1 MAVAF
6 GLFIYSGI
14 HGRVEAASTLQH
26 ATELAAIEDVIVV
39 SPKAA
44 APIDEVVLPGA
55 TQPYVNSPIYA
66 RTNGYLVK
74 WFYDIGAKVKQGDLL
89 AIIDTPEL
97 DKQLE
102 QARAD
107 LETAKSNLALSKTT
121 ADRWQ
126 GLVKTRSVSQ
136 QSTDQAV
143 DNLSATQASVD
154 SYAANV
160 RRLEDL
166 VSFEKVYAPFDGV
179 ITVRNTDTGWLI
191 NAGAGSPSAELFQ
204 LAQTS
209 TLRIFVAVPEVYSRA
224 ARVGSTATL
233 TLDEFPS
240 ETFHGKVTRTSQ
252 SIDMASRTL
261 NTEIDVDNPSG
272 QLLPGAYVHVH
283 LKLPSQSR
291 SVIIPAN
298 TLLFRSEGLRVGVV
312 RNGHAQL
319 TPITI
324 GVDYGDSVQ
333 VTSGLTPADQVIV
346 SPSDSLISGTPVRVT
361 KTAACT
367 TPTPAQRN
375 EVSSPMSGPCP
386 AGCCSLG
393 CMVGPKYQKPP
404 VPVTP
409 AFKEPP
415 PDSFKESD
423 DWKRSHPD
431 AAALR
436 GNWWEIFGDPQLN
449 ALEEQV
455 TVSNQDLKMAEARFR
470 QARTMVR
477 YNRASEF
484 PTIGVDPNI
493 QSLRYSPN
501 QPYFPANVGTSARSA
516 FTLPFDLSYEV
527 DLWGRIRRT
536 VTSAGEEAQATAA
549 DLETA
554 ALSLHA
560 ELAVDYFELRS
571 ADAQQNC

>member
-1 MAVAF
+1 MPETKHNSKAAGRLALLLALVVAVAF
-6 GLFIYSGI
+6 GFFIYSGV
-14 HGRVEAASTLQH
+14 HGRVEAASILQH
-26 ATELAAIEDVIVV
+26 ETEAAAIEDVIVLH
-39 SPKAA
+39 PKAA

-55 TQPYVNSPIYA
+55 TQPYINSPIYA

-74 WFYDIGAKVKQGDLL
+74 WVYDIGAKVKQGDLL

-97 DKQLE
+97 DKQLQ

-121 ADRWQ
+121 AERWQ

-143 DNLSATQASVD
+143 DNLNATQASVD

-224 ARVGSTATL
+224 ARVGSTANL

-240 ETFHGKVTRTSQ
+240 ETFHGKVTRTSE

-272 QLLPGAYVHVH
+272 RLLPGAYVHVH
-283 LKLPSQSR
+283 LRLPTQSR
-291 SVIIPAN
+291 SVIIPAS

-312 RNGHAQL
+312 RNEHAQL
-319 TPITI
+319 TPVTI

-333 VTSGLTPADQVIV
+333 VISGLTLEDQVIT
-346 SPSDSLISGTPVRVT
+346 SPSDSLISGTPVRIN
-361 KTAACT
+361 KTAAGT
-367 TPTPAQRN
+367 TP
-375 EVSSPMSGPCP
+375 
-386 AGCCSLG
+386 
-393 CMVGPKYQKPP
+393 PP
-404 VPVTP
+404 
-409 AFKEPP
+409 
-415 PDSFKESD
+415 
-423 DWKRSHPD
+423 
-431 AAALR
+431 
-436 GNWWEIFGDPQLN
+436 
-449 ALEEQV
+449 
-455 TVSNQDLKMAEARFR
+455 
-470 QARTMVR
+470 
-477 YNRASEF
+477 
-484 PTIGVDPNI
+484 
-493 QSLRYSPN
+493 
-501 QPYFPANVGTSARSA
+501 GTK
-516 FTLPFDLSYEV
+516 
-527 DLWGRIRRT
+527 
-536 VTSAGEEAQATAA
+536 Q
-549 DLETA
+549 
-554 ALSLHA
+554 
-560 ELAVDYFELRS
+560 
-571 ADAQQNC
+571 

>member
-1 MAVAF
+1 MPDTEMPETKHNSKALRRLALLAALVVAVAF
-6 GLFIYSGI
+6 GFFIYSGV

-26 ATELAAIEDVIVV
+26 ETEVAAVEDVIVLH
-39 SPKAA
+39 PKAA

-55 TQPYVNSPIYA
+55 TQPYINSPIYA

-97 DKQLE
+97 DKQLQ

-121 ADRWQ
+121 AERWQ

-143 DNLSATQASVD
+143 DNLNATQASVD

-166 VSFEKVYAPFDGV
+166 VSFEKVFAPFDGV
-179 ITVRNTDTGWLI
+179 ITVRNTDNGWLI

-224 ARVGSTATL
+224 ARVGSTASL

-240 ETFHGKVTRTSQ
+240 ETFHGKVTRTSE

-261 NTEIDVDNPSG
+261 NTEIDVDNPTG

-283 LKLPSQSR
+283 LKLPTQSR
-291 SVIIPAN
+291 SVIVPAS

-333 VTSGLTPADQVIV
+333 VTSGLTLKDQVIT
-346 SPSDSLISGTPVRVT
+346 SPSDSLISGTVVRIT
-361 KTAACT
+361 KTTAGT
-367 TPTPAQRN
+367 TPT
-375 EVSSPMSGPCP
+375 SGTT
-386 AGCCSLG
+386 
-393 CMVGPKYQKPP
+393 Q
-404 VPVTP
+404 
-409 AFKEPP
+409 
-415 PDSFKESD
+415 
-423 DWKRSHPD
+423 
-431 AAALR
+431 
-436 GNWWEIFGDPQLN
+436 
-449 ALEEQV
+449 
-455 TVSNQDLKMAEARFR
+455 
-470 QARTMVR
+470 
-477 YNRASEF
+477 
-484 PTIGVDPNI
+484 
-493 QSLRYSPN
+493 
-501 QPYFPANVGTSARSA
+501 
-516 FTLPFDLSYEV
+516 
-527 DLWGRIRRT
+527 
-536 VTSAGEEAQATAA
+536 
-549 DLETA
+549 
-554 ALSLHA
+554 
-560 ELAVDYFELRS
+560 
-571 ADAQQNC
+571 

>member
-1 MAVAF
+1 MPETEHTPKVAGRLALLLGLVLAVAF

-26 ATELAAIEDVIVV
+26 DTEQAAVEDVIVV

-55 TQPYVNSPIYA
+55 TQPFVNSPIYA

-121 ADRWQ
+121 AERWQ

-143 DNLSATQASVD
+143 DNLSATQASVN

-204 LAQTS
+204 LAQTG

-240 ETFHGKVTRTSQ
+240 ETFHGKVTRTSE
-252 SIDMASRTL
+252 SIDIASRTL
-261 NTEIDVDNPSG
+261 NTEIDVENPTG

-283 LKLPSQSR
+283 LKLPSQTR
-291 SVIIPAN
+291 SVIVPAN

-319 TPITI
+319 TPIAI
-324 GVDYGDSVQ
+324 GVDYGATVQ
-333 VTSGLTPADQVIV
+333 VVSGLTLADQVIV

-361 KTAACT
+361 ASAAG
-367 TPTPAQRN
+367 AK
-375 EVSSPMSGPCP
+375 P
-386 AGCCSLG
+386 AGTT
-393 CMVGPKYQKPP
+393 Q
-404 VPVTP
+404 
-409 AFKEPP
+409 
-415 PDSFKESD
+415 
-423 DWKRSHPD
+423 
-431 AAALR
+431 
-436 GNWWEIFGDPQLN
+436 
-449 ALEEQV
+449 
-455 TVSNQDLKMAEARFR
+455 
-470 QARTMVR
+470 
-477 YNRASEF
+477 
-484 PTIGVDPNI
+484 
-493 QSLRYSPN
+493 
-501 QPYFPANVGTSARSA
+501 
-516 FTLPFDLSYEV
+516 
-527 DLWGRIRRT
+527 
-536 VTSAGEEAQATAA
+536 
-549 DLETA
+549 
-554 ALSLHA
+554 
-560 ELAVDYFELRS
+560 
-571 ADAQQNC
+571 

>member
-1 MAVAF
+1 MPEIKHNPKAAGTLALLLALVVAVAF

-26 ATELAAIEDVIVV
+26 QTELAAIEDVVV
-39 SPKAA
+39 VDPKAA

-97 DKQLE
+97 DQQLE

-107 LETAKSNLALSKTT
+107 LQTAKSNLALSKTT
-121 ADRWQ
+121 AERWQ

-143 DNLSATQASVD
+143 DNLGATQASVD

-160 RRLEDL
+160 RRLEAL

-191 NAGAGSPSAELFQ
+191 NAGAGSPTAAPFELAQSAGSPTAELFR
-204 LAQTS
+204 LAQTN

-240 ETFHGKVTRTSQ
+240 ETFRGKVTRTSE

-261 NTEIDVDNPSG
+261 NTEIDVDNPTG

-283 LKLPSQSR
+283 LKLPGQTR
-291 SVIIPAN
+291 SVIIPSN

-324 GVDYGDSVQ
+324 GVDYGGSVQ
-333 VTSGLTPADQVIV
+333 VISGLTLKDQVIV
-346 SPSDSLISGTPVRVT
+346 SPSDSLISGTPVRIT
-361 KTAACT
+361 KTSAYT
-367 TPTPAQRN
+367 TPTPDTKQ
-375 EVSSPMSGPCP
+375 
-386 AGCCSLG
+386 
-393 CMVGPKYQKPP
+393 
-404 VPVTP
+404 
-409 AFKEPP
+409 
-415 PDSFKESD
+415 
-423 DWKRSHPD
+423 
-431 AAALR
+431 
-436 GNWWEIFGDPQLN
+436 
-449 ALEEQV
+449 
-455 TVSNQDLKMAEARFR
+455 
-470 QARTMVR
+470 
-477 YNRASEF
+477 
-484 PTIGVDPNI
+484 
-493 QSLRYSPN
+493 
-501 QPYFPANVGTSARSA
+501 
-516 FTLPFDLSYEV
+516 
-527 DLWGRIRRT
+527 
-536 VTSAGEEAQATAA
+536 
-549 DLETA
+549 
-554 ALSLHA
+554 
-560 ELAVDYFELRS
+560 
-571 ADAQQNC
+571 

>member
-1 MAVAF
+1 MGAKRMLRSAARLWAAYCVPPWRHSSLFPRYSGCSTECAAICKARKRRIIMPETRRAGKVASRLVFLVGLAVAVGL

-14 HGRVEAASTLQH
+14 HGRVEAASSLQH
-26 ATELAAIEDVIVV
+26 ATEQAAIEDVSVV

-55 TQPYVNSPIYA
+55 TQPFVNSPIYA
-66 RTNGYLVK
+66 RTNGYLMK

-107 LETAKSNLALSKTT
+107 LETAQSNLALSKTT
-121 ADRWQ
+121 AERWQ

-143 DNLSATQASVD
+143 DNLNATQASVN

-204 LAQTS
+204 LAQTN

-224 ARVGSTATL
+224 ARVGSTASL

-240 ETFHGKVTRTSQ
+240 ETFHGNVTRTSQ
-252 SIDMASRTL
+252 SIDLASRTL
-261 NTEIDVDNPSG
+261 NTEIDVNNPTG

-283 LKLPSQSR
+283 LKLPSQTR

-298 TLLFRSEGLRVGVV
+298 TLLFRSEGLRVGLV

-319 TPITI
+319 SPITI
-324 GVDYGDSVQ
+324 DVDYGQSVQ
-333 VTSGLTPADQVIV
+333 VTSGLTLKDQVIV
-346 SPSDSLISGTPVRVT
+346 SPSDSLISGTPVRIT
-361 KTAACT
+361 KTTAGT
-367 TPTPAQRN
+367 TQ
-375 EVSSPMSGPCP
+375 
-386 AGCCSLG
+386 
-393 CMVGPKYQKPP
+393 
-404 VPVTP
+404 
-409 AFKEPP
+409 
-415 PDSFKESD
+415 
-423 DWKRSHPD
+423 
-431 AAALR
+431 
-436 GNWWEIFGDPQLN
+436 
-449 ALEEQV
+449 
-455 TVSNQDLKMAEARFR
+455 
-470 QARTMVR
+470 
-477 YNRASEF
+477 
-484 PTIGVDPNI
+484 
-493 QSLRYSPN
+493 
-501 QPYFPANVGTSARSA
+501 
-516 FTLPFDLSYEV
+516 
-527 DLWGRIRRT
+527 
-536 VTSAGEEAQATAA
+536 
-549 DLETA
+549 
-554 ALSLHA
+554 
-560 ELAVDYFELRS
+560 
-571 ADAQQNC
+571 